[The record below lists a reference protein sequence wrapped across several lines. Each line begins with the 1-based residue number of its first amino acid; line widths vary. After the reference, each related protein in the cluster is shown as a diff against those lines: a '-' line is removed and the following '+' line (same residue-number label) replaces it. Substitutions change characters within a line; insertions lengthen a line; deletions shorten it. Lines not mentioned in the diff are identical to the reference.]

1 MAEMVSSAIIQET
14 VSQILTGFVHKCEG
28 KEKSN
33 VTENMERL
41 EMAHIRL
48 GAALET
54 SDKWQIIDASLL
66 RWRRKLKHV
75 AKECDDI
82 LQKCK
87 QRILEDEEIQ
97 KVVRNSSFPKRVA
110 HTTTSFV
117 YSIFSHDNDE
127 LSRSTVRRFEWFAD
141 GASEFVRLVEL
152 GGTPHCHMPFHSF
165 IKQLFAGKALHHKIV
180 QGNNYPL
187 FLLCLVPFN
196 TIEHGTEA
204 SLVFTQKDGTSP
216 EGNIY
221 FSLTLQL
228 SESTD
233 IVGITI
239 KCLELF
245 APHFKCTIEKM
256 RKELSQLPTQDLSWV
271 PLPPPAQGYG
281 HRHSQHN
288 LQILCSQWFRQNPL
302 CCKHHDGQIVRWD
315 SNICMAGLSDI
326 FLEPVLEVTL
336 QCQVSA
342 SLYNKQN
349 TLVSEDI
356 ISLQDCQYL
365 KAGISF
371 TPHRSSEEMVP
382 ENRSSALVAI
392 VGEEQHCLDID
403 ISLEQL
409 EEILLQKAIDYFHQ
423 NVEATV
429 YKMIW
434 KSKHGSALIQVE
446 KESTSTCTTLRG
458 ARKRKLLQEQDEE
471 LTRWT
476 CMLTH
481 LTDLWRAHVPIQLR
495 NATVDWLQK
504 VISSTTATSENNLYM

>member
-1 MAEMVSSAIIQET
+1 MVSSVVVQET
-14 VSQILTGFVHKCEG
+14 VSQILSGLVHKCEG

-33 VTENMERL
+33 ANENMERL

-54 SDKWQIIDASLL
+54 SDKWKITDASLL

-75 AKECDDI
+75 AQECDDS

-87 QRILEDEEIQ
+87 QRILDDEEIQ
-97 KVVRNSSFPKRVA
+97 KEVRKSSFSKR
-110 HTTTSFV
+110 
-117 YSIFSHDNDE
+117 
-127 LSRSTVRRFEWFAD
+127 
-141 GASEFVRLVEL
+141 
-152 GGTPHCHMPFHSF
+152 
-165 IKQLFAGKALHHKIV
+165 KALQHKIV

-187 FLLCLVPFN
+187 FLLWLVPFN
-196 TIEHGTEA
+196 TTGHGTEA
-204 SLVFTQKDGTSP
+204 NLMFTQKDDTSP

-221 FSLTLQL
+221 FSMTLQL

-256 RKELSQLPTQDLSWV
+256 RKELSQLPTQELSWV
-271 PLPPPAQGYG
+271 PLPPPAQEY
-281 HRHSQHN
+281 RHSQHN

-302 CCKHHDGQIVRWD
+302 CCKHHDGHEVRRN
-315 SNICMAGLSDI
+315 SNIYMAGLSD
-326 FLEPVLEVTL
+326 FFQEPVLEVTL
-336 QCQVSA
+336 QCQVSM

-349 TLVSEDI
+349 TLVYEDM
-356 ISLQDCQYL
+356 ISLQDSQYL

-371 TPHRSSEEMVP
+371 APHRSSDDMLHG
-382 ENRSSALVAI
+382 NRSSAMVAI

-403 ISLEQL
+403 ITLEQL
-409 EEILLQKAIDYFHQ
+409 EKIMLPKAIDYFHR
-423 NVEATV
+423 NAKAKI

-446 KESTSTCTTLRG
+446 KTSMSTRRALGG
-458 ARKRKLLQEQDEE
+458 ARKRKMLQGQDEE
-471 LTRWT
+471 IRSWT
-476 CMLTH
+476 CMVTH
-481 LTDLWRAHVPIQLR
+481 LIDLWHAHVPIQLT
-495 NATVDWLQK
+495 NAIMDWLQK
-504 VISSTTATSENNLYM
+504 VISRTADTSENIIYIM

>member
-1 MAEMVSSAIIQET
+1 MAEMVSSAVVQET
-14 VSQILTGFVHKCEG
+14 VSQILSGLVHKCEG
-28 KEKSN
+28 KEKSSAN
-33 VTENMERL
+33 ENMERL

-54 SDKWQIIDASLL
+54 SDKWKITDASLL

-75 AKECDDI
+75 AQECGDS

-97 KVVRNSSFPKRVA
+97 KEVRKSSFPKRIA
-110 HTTTSFV
+110 HSTTSFV
-117 YSIFSHDNDE
+117 YSIFSCNNDE
-127 LSRSTVRRFEWFAD
+127 LDRSIVRRFEWFAD

-152 GGTPHCHMPFHSF
+152 GGTPHGHMPFHSF
-165 IKQLFAGKALHHKIV
+165 IKQLFAGKALQHKIV
-180 QGNNYPL
+180 QGNDYPL
-187 FLLCLVPFN
+187 FLLWLVPFN
-196 TIEHGTEA
+196 TTEHGTQA
-204 SLVFTQKDGTSP
+204 NLMFTQKDDTSP

-221 FSLTLQL
+221 FSMTLQL

-271 PLPPPAQGYG
+271 PLPTSAQEY
-281 HRHSQHN
+281 RHSQHN
-288 LQILCSQWFRQNPL
+288 LQILCSQWFRQDPL
-302 CCKHHDGQIVRWD
+302 CCKHHDGHDVRQN
-315 SNICMAGLSDI
+315 SNIYMAGLSDI
-326 FLEPVLEVTL
+326 FLEPILEVTL
-336 QCQVSA
+336 QCQVSM

-356 ISLQDCQYL
+356 ISLQDSQYL

-371 TPHRSSEEMVP
+371 APHRSSEDMLHG
-382 ENRSSALVAI
+382 NISSAIVAI

-403 ISLEQL
+403 ITLAQL
-409 EEILLQKAIDYFHQ
+409 EKIMLPKAIDYFHR
-423 NVEATV
+423 NAKAAI

-446 KESTSTCTTLRG
+446 KTSMSTRRALGG
-458 ARKRKLLQEQDEE
+458 ARKRKMLQGQDEE
-471 LTRWT
+471 IRSWT
-476 CMLTH
+476 CMITH
-481 LTDLWRAHVPIQLR
+481 LIDLWHAHVPTQLR
-495 NATVDWLQK
+495 NAIMDWLQK
-504 VISSTTATSENNLYM
+504 VIRSTAATSENIIYIM